1 MLGVLP
7 KRYRRSIAALVLG
20 ACVVLGLWL
29 GANPDVPILAQA
41 GLTLGLAAG
50 VPLAWLL
57 THAPRHDTPSVSGE
71 HPPHS
76 PQH

>member
-7 KRYRRSIAALVLG
+7 KRYRRLIAALVLS

-29 GANPDVPILAQA
+29 GANPRVPILAQA

-57 THAPRHDTPSVSGE
+57 THAPRQHAPSRLRIE
-71 HPPHS
+71 HPRR
-76 PQH
+76 